1 MNFLL
6 KVSVFVLQ
14 SNSCRSIIKADFL
27 NQISYI
33 EQLKLKLLR
42 NQDFS
47 PIISRFIT
55 EFSHKKQW
63 HGLALAQRNL
73 ATVGDVYLPQIL
85 WVAQRDS
92 VGKLIKKRFINDPLF
107 TFSRALVLA
116 KFS

>member
-14 SNSCRSIIKADFL
+14 SNSCRSIIKTDFL

-33 EQLKLKLLR
+33 EQLKLELLR

-63 HGLALAQRNL
+63 HRLALAPREIERL
-73 ATVGDVYLPQIL
+73 GDLYLSQVL
-85 WVAQRDS
+85 WTAQRDS
-92 VGKLIKKRFINDPLF
+92 IGKLIKKRFINDSLF
-107 TFSRALVLA
+107 TFTRYLILGIV
-116 KFS
+116 